1 VKKLLLFLAENCEFL
16 FRPDYYRI
24 VDSGSSHSMGN
35 AHVDLRWR
43 EIVLQFT
50 LDRSAID
57 LGIHLPE
64 KKWTVDVGILR
75 AYLGKGD
82 LGDQPVM
89 DATWAGYLEEVLP
102 EFEHLWADEDGRGA
116 FVKECQRLKT
126 KRSKIWFG

>member
-1 VKKLLLFLAENCEFL
+1 MKKLLLFLAEHCEFL

-57 LGIHLPE
+57 LG
-64 KKWTVDVGILR
+64 
-75 AYLGKGD
+75 
-82 LGDQPVM
+82 
-89 DATWAGYLEEVLP
+89 
-102 EFEHLWADEDGRGA
+102 RGSGPSTSA
-116 FVKECQRLKT
+116 SCVPTSARVT
-126 KRSKIWFG
+126 SAINR